1 MVKGHRKEKHSR
13 NILKKI
19 EKGFGG
25 PIDML
30 KVYMEEKKRVK
41 VCIQLNLSMKVLLE
55 LIYIVDIY
63 KKGTRNTGLHYW
75 FHRIV

>member
-30 KVYMEEKKRVK
+30 KVYMDEKKRVK
-41 VCIQLNLSMKVLLE
+41 VCIQ
-55 LIYIVDIY
+55 
-63 KKGTRNTGLHYW
+63 
-75 FHRIV
+75 

>member
-25 PIDML
+25 PLDML
-30 KVYMEEKKRVK
+30 KAYMVEKKRVK
-41 VCIQLNLSMKVLLE
+41 VCIIICQ
-55 LIYIVDIY
+55 I
-63 KKGTRNTGLHYW
+63 GLRAYHQKS
-75 FHRIV
+75 F